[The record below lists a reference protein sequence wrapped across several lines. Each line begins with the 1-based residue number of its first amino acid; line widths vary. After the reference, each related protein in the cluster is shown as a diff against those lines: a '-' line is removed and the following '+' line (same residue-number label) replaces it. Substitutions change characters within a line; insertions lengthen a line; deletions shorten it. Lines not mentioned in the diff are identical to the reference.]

1 MWPFRPPPSPFTGR
15 FFLLCSPTPSYGG
28 WKSCFRVVMSPGSRP
43 CHDYHDASPYGQA
56 CARYS
61 IAHFHQNLLVQS
73 CPLNP
78 LGNTEDKRKECQRVF
93 VLGLSVTLFSFL
105 LWFGLSRLFRRLGR
119 SCFLPGSHT
128 AHAQDGVKNRV
139 VPSLVVNCCFGRG
152 PDLSVPLSRGWDIG
166 RFGCVRKL
174 HPSPRA

>member
-1 MWPFRPPPSPFTGR
+1 
-15 FFLLCSPTPSYGG
+15 
-28 WKSCFRVVMSPGSRP
+28 MSPGFRP

-61 IAHFHQNLLVQS
+61 IVHFHQNLLVQS

-78 LGNTEDKRKECQRVF
+78 WGNTEDKRKEGQRVF
-93 VLGLSVTLFSFL
+93 ALGLSVTLFPFL
-105 LWFGLSRLFRRLGR
+105 LWFGLSQLFRRLGR

-128 AHAQDGVKNRV
+128 EHAQDGVKNRV

-152 PDLSVPLSRGWDIG
+152 PDLSVPVSWMGYRRVWVRSKASPLPDRSTQWNLRAGGQSFRHSDCIG
-166 RFGCVRKL
+166 VTSVR
-174 HPSPRA
+174 